1 MDIERFRVVARREEA
16 SVVPPPPPPPRQRQ
30 TRPFLRG
37 PVPLWWLARAADTCA
52 AALSVGV
59 CLWFMRGVMKQA
71 APIKVTRSVLR
82 RLNLSRDQS
91 GRGLRALE
99 KAGLIRF
106 VVSGRGRC
114 PVVEIL
120 VDESGLEGD
129 VRGPTMA
136 LDGPEGAAGRESC
149 ESHQH

>member
-1 MDIERFRVVARREEA
+1 MV
-16 SVVPPPPPPPRQRQ
+16 SPPPPSPRQRQ

-37 PVPLWWLARAADTCA
+37 PVPLWWLARAADACT

-99 KAGLIRF
+99 KAGLVKF

-120 VDESGLEGD
+120 VDESGLEGEGD
-129 VRGPTMA
+129 VRGPAIA
-136 LDGPEGAAGRESC
+136 LDGSEEPPGEATRGESC
-149 ESHQH
+149 ESEQW